1 MFCMVGRATRLWAG
15 VLSVVARLS
24 MFTDVLVRLLG
35 GSFGFFSVGLCVAK
49 NRNVPPN
56 ALSCLAVNVQ
66 FVQLM
71 CN

>member
-1 MFCMVGRATRLWAG
+1 
-15 VLSVVARLS
+15 
-24 MFTDVLVRLLG
+24 MFTDVLVLLLG

-49 NRNVPPN
+49 NTNVPPN
-56 ALSCLAVNVQ
+56 ALSCLAVIVQ